1 MVVTIL
7 THTSNTDRYYRND
20 QLLLKTAYK
29 SAKVACATINGAE
42 ADFVVLPIESSTLTS
57 IHTKYDLL
65 SKYGLYIVGE
75 YDLQQQQEEAAPVQ
89 DASSYT
95 RFLLLLSSSR
105 SATWT

>member
-1 MVVTIL
+1 MIAAL
-7 THTSNTDRYYRND
+7 DKQNQINGIQSF
-20 QLLLKTAYK
+20 KTAYK

>member
-1 MVVTIL
+1 MQKLPVLWIL
-7 THTSNTDRYYRND
+7 IQSCYIDLTRR
-20 QLLLKTAYK
+20 TAYK